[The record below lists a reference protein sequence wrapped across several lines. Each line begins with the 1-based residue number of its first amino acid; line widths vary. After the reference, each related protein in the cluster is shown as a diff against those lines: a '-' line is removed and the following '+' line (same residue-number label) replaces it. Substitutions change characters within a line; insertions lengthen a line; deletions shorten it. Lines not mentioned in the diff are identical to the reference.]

1 MNRLHSLIQIALLG
15 AMLAL
20 LFGHSASA
28 SDEFLSPESAFR
40 LSASYTPEHR
50 LLLHWDIAPGYKL
63 YRGRVHLA
71 AVSGGA
77 TLGSIVLPKGLRVH
91 DDNFDQDVEIYHQKL
106 DVAVPVELQGESAL
120 MAVSYQGCAEA
131 GLCYPPVERRFRLTP
146 GQSGAL
152 TALAE
157 EGAVFQPVAQNSAS
171 VQEQPSTVHQIF
183 ASGSLWTIG
192 FAFMIFGLLL
202 SFTPC
207 VLPMVPIL
215 AAIVVGE
222 REVTRARSFTLALS
236 YCLGMA
242 LVYTLFGIAAGLAGE
257 GLAGALQKPWVLLLF
272 ASLLFAMSLS
282 LFDVYQLQMPS
293 AFQGR
298 LNQISNRLQGGRTL
312 SVFVMGGFSALI
324 VGPCVAG
331 PLAGALIYISQTHD
345 VVLGGLALF
354 SMAMGMSVPLLL
366 IGLSAGRLL
375 PRAGAWMVAVKHTFG
390 LMLMAVALWM
400 VQPILPAPAVLA
412 MWGAFAILCAVFL
425 RIFDTPPDQVSV
437 ARRFSR
443 SLGILAFIVGIFEL
457 AGAAVGGVDVLQPL
471 EGFKSLATGN
481 APTEKAVS
489 FQRISSISQLDQV
502 LSTTRNPVML
512 DFYADWC
519 VSCKEMERFTFSNP
533 AVASHLRGI
542 TLVQVD
548 VTANTADDRA
558 LMKKFSLFG
567 PPGILFFDA
576 AGREVPNSRVIG
588 YEQPDR
594 FLEHLTQYLAL

>member
-1 MNRLHSLIQIALLG
+1 MKRHISLLRIALFG
-15 AMLAL
+15 VILAQA
-20 LFGHSASA
+20 FGSFTHA
-28 SDEFLSPESAFR
+28 SDEFLNPESAFR

-50 LLLHWDIAPGYKL
+50 LLLHWAIAPGYKL
-63 YRGRVHLA
+63 YRDRIHLA
-71 AVSGGA
+71 AVDGAA
-77 TLGSIVLPKGLRVH
+77 TLTDPVLPKGLRVH
-91 DDNFDQDVEIYHQKL
+91 DDNFDRDVEIYHGQL
-106 DVAVPVELQGESAL
+106 DVVTPLDLHGKAAL

-131 GLCYPPVERRFRLTP
+131 GLCYPPLEQRFRVNP
-146 GQSGAL
+146 GQFGAL
-152 TALAE
+152 AALGE
-157 EGAVFQPVAQNSAS
+157 EGAVVHPVAQSNVP
-171 VQEQPSTVHQIF
+171 VQEETTSVRQIF

-192 FAFMIFGLLL
+192 FAFLVFGVLL

-222 REVTRARSFTLALS
+222 GEASRTRNFALALS

-272 ASLLFAMSLS
+272 ASLLLAMSLS

-293 AFQGR
+293 ALQGG
-298 LNQISNRLQGGRTL
+298 LSHLSNRLQGGRTL
-312 SVFVMGGFSALI
+312 SVFIMGGLSALI

-345 VVLGGLALF
+345 VVLGGIALF

-366 IGLSAGRLL
+366 IGVSAGRFL

-400 VQPILPAPAVLA
+400 IQPILPAPAALA
-412 MWGAFAILCAVFL
+412 LWGAFAIVCSVFL
-425 RIFDTPPDQVSV
+425 RVFDGISEQASV
-437 ARRFSR
+437 ARRFSK
-443 SLGILAFIVGIFEL
+443 SLGILVFIIGTFEL
-457 AGAAVGGVDVLQPL
+457 AGAVAGGDDVLRPL
-471 EGFKSLATGN
+471 EGFKALATGN
-481 APTEKAVS
+481 TVPEKAAP
-489 FQRISSISQLDQV
+489 FRRITSLSQLDQV
-502 LSTTRNPVML
+502 LATAQSPVML

-519 VSCKEMERFTFSNP
+519 TSCKEMERFTFSNP
-533 AVASHLRGI
+533 VVASRLRSI

-548 VTANTADDRA
+548 VTANNDDDRA

-576 AGREVPNSRVIG
+576 TGREVPNSRVIG
-588 YEQPDR
+588 YEQPDK
-594 FLEHLTQYLAL
+594 FLEHLTHYLAL

>member
-1 MNRLHSLIQIALLG
+1 
-15 AMLAL
+15 
-20 LFGHSASA
+20 
-28 SDEFLSPESAFR
+28 
-40 LSASYTPEHR
+40 
-50 LLLHWDIAPGYKL
+50 
-63 YRGRVHLA
+63 
-71 AVSGGA
+71 
-77 TLGSIVLPKGLRVH
+77 
-91 DDNFDQDVEIYHQKL
+91 
-106 DVAVPVELQGESAL
+106 
-120 MAVSYQGCAEA
+120 
-131 GLCYPPVERRFRLTP
+131 
-146 GQSGAL
+146 
-152 TALAE
+152 
-157 EGAVFQPVAQNSAS
+157 
-171 VQEQPSTVHQIF
+171 
-183 ASGSLWTIG
+183 
-192 FAFMIFGLLL
+192 
-202 SFTPC
+202 
-207 VLPMVPIL
+207 
-215 AAIVVGE
+215 
-222 REVTRARSFTLALS
+222 
-236 YCLGMA
+236 MA

-257 GLAGALQKPWVLLLF
+257 GLAGALQKPWMLLLF
-272 ASLLFAMSLS
+272 ASLLLAISLS

-293 AFQGR
+293 ALQGR
-298 LNQISNRLQGGRTL
+298 LNQLSNRLQGGRTL

-345 VVLGGLALF
+345 VVLGGVALF

-400 VQPILPAPAVLA
+400 IQPILPAPAALA
-412 MWGAFAILCAVFL
+412 LWGAFAIVCAVFL
-425 RIFDTPPDQVSV
+425 RVFDGASDQVSV

-443 SLGILAFIVGIFEL
+443 SLGILVFIVGIFEL
-457 AGAAVGGVDVLQPL
+457 AGAAVGGVDVLLPL
-471 EGFKSLATGN
+471 EGFKALATGN
-481 APTEKAVS
+481 ATPEKVVPFRRVTS
-489 FQRISSISQLDQV
+489 LSQLDQV
-502 LSTTRNPVML
+502 LATTQSPVML

-588 YEQPDR
+588 YEQPDK
-594 FLEHLTQYLAL
+594 FLEHLTHYLAL